1 MSYFT
6 VSTNLSHCHTPL
18 RSFDLHFRLLLFFF
32 TLSSKGVFVMG
43 CDYYCVEWLCEVVVW
58 VMWCIRILWY
68 VVICDYV
75 IWSYVLFWVMWW
87 LVFYDWWWWFV
98 MYSGCVI
105 DWEILSCGMV
115 TMIIVYRCSDVTWW
129 YDWVVYMCYVV
140 MWWYDWVVYIILD
153 QLRLNTKSPI
163 AIKTLDNP

>member
-1 MSYFT
+1 MYLAMSYFT

-58 VMWCIRILWY
+58 VMWCIWILWY
-68 VVICDYV
+68 VVICDYVRCDYV

-98 MYSGCVI
+98 V
-105 DWEILSCGMV
+105 WWLWLSCIGVMMLRDD
-115 TMIIVYRCSDVTWW
+115 MIELCIG
-129 YDWVVYMCYVV
+129 V
-140 MWWYDWVVYIILD
+140 ML
-153 QLRLNTKSPI
+153 LRDDMIELCIWKEGS
-163 AIKTLDNP
+163 LC